1 MKSTPDSILI
11 KTVNLNKIYLLGS
24 NSLKALDDI
33 NLSIA
38 KGEFLGLVGPSGSGE
53 NDIAEY
59 SRLSRCPNNGQCN
72 CAWAK
77 YRITLPK
84 RCCTPPE

>member
-1 MKSTPDSILI
+1 MKSTTDSILI

-38 KGEFLGLVGPSGSGE
+38 KGEFLGPLARAVPGKQH
-53 NDIAEY
+53 
-59 SRLSRCPNNGQCN
+59 C
-72 CAWAK
+72 
-77 YRITLPK
+77 
-84 RCCTPPE
+84 